1 MIKYKVKDAAAD
13 LGVSNKE
20 IIEILEKH
28 CGVTKKTMTTLEE
41 SELDVIFDVI
51 TKKNKVENFDE
62 YFAARNNKLDNESKP
77 QQEDKP
83 AKQNAKADNQ
93 KKKTDKND
101 KKPNNKDAK
110 PASKQEKVEIA
121 QEKSVEE
128 SAPRKRRVI
137 DTRATNVDVERYNQK
152 YDDLASDSSKGRSTD
167 NIVKKQKF
175 TNRTQRQKGRRQ
187 KRETEQER
195 LNRIALER
203 KQKPITVQIPD
214 EIVVSELALRL
225 KATVAEV
232 VKKAFLMGTMVTAT
246 DTIDFDTASLIAME
260 FHAKVEKEVVVTIEE
275 QIIDDSEDDEANLV
289 ERAPVVVVMG
299 HVDHGKTTLLDTIR
313 KTNVASG
320 EAGGIT
326 QAIGAYQIEY
336 NGKKITFIDTPG
348 HAAFTEMRARGAS
361 ITDIVI
367 IIVAADDGVMPQT
380 KEAIDHAKAAGVPII
395 VAVNK
400 IDKPTANVERVLTEM
415 SANGI
420 QPEAW
425 GGDTM
430 FVNISAVT
438 GEGIDDLLDRIL
450 LLSEMAELK
459 ANPNR
464 YAIGTVIESKI
475 DKNSGVITNILIQNG
490 TLRLGDPIVIGTS
503 AGKVR
508 TLTNDRGESLVEAL
522 PSMPVSITGLSESPS
537 AGDKFM
543 AFESEKKA
551 KKVAEQR
558 KEIEKEKRNKP
569 KGAIS
574 LNDLFSRKEAGE
586 KEINIIL
593 KADVKGSEEA
603 VKNSLLKLDVEG
615 MKINVIRS
623 GIGAIS
629 ESDVVLAEASN
640 AIIIGFNIRPDHKI
654 TEIAKDK
661 GIDIR
666 LYDIIYKVVEE
677 MEAALKGKLE
687 PEYEEKVLGEAEVRK
702 LFKFSKVGTIAGSY
716 VTSGVIKRA
725 KARVIRDGVVVIDST
740 IGSLAREKDQAK
752 EVKQG
757 LECGITIEN
766 FNDIKEK
773 DIIEAYELVEIKR

>member
-1 MIKYKVKDAAAD
+1 MMNVSEYASDVGKTVSEILK
-13 LGVSNKE
+13 LCQRLNIEVSNDE
-20 IIEILEKH
+20 DMLSDDDII
-28 CGVTKKTMTTLEE
+28 M
-41 SELDVIFDVI
+41 
-51 TKKNKVENFDE
+51 
-62 YFAARNNKLDNESKP
+62 LDNEIANSN
-77 QQEDKP
+77 EELEETEEIEEIIDDF
-83 AKQNAKADNQ
+83 ADSYEEELEEITSPVHTQ
-93 KKKTDKND
+93 RKEKKVPNKKENNKND
-101 KKPNNKDAK
+101 FKEKRKEMYKHKEKLQENTASNDEDIIAYKD
-110 PASKQEKVEIA
+110 
-121 QEKSVEE
+121 
-128 SAPRKRRVI
+128 
-137 DTRATNVDVERYNQK
+137 NM
-152 YDDLASDSSKGRSTD
+152 
-167 NIVKKQKF
+167 
-175 TNRTQRQKGRRQ
+175 
-187 KRETEQER
+187 
-195 LNRIALER
+195 
-203 KQKPITVQIPD
+203 
-214 EIVVSELALRL
+214 
-225 KATVAEV
+225 TVAELASNLNV
-232 VKKAFLMGTMVTAT
+232 PAASLIKKLMGLGMMININASL
-246 DTIDFDTASLIAME
+246 DFDTAEILVADYN
-260 FHAKVEKEVVVTIEE
+260 KTLKKESTLDETNFEELEIIDREEDLQERPPVVTI
-275 QIIDDSEDDEANLV
+275 
-289 ERAPVVVVMG
+289 MG

-415 SANGI
+415 SANGL

-425 GGDTM
+425 GGDIM
-430 FVNISAVT
+430 FVNLSAVT
-438 GEGIDDLLDRIL
+438 GEGIDDLLERIL
-450 LLSEMAELK
+450 LLSEVSELK

-464 YAIGTVIESKI
+464 YAMGTVIESKL
-475 DKNSGVITNILIQNG
+475 DKSSGVVTNLLIQNG
-490 TLRLGDPIVIGTS
+490 TLRLGDPIVVGTIS
-503 AGKVR
+503 GRVR
-508 TLTNDRGESLVEAL
+508 TLKNDKGENLVEAL
-522 PSMPVSITGLSESPS
+522 PSMPVSITGLPESPA

-558 KEIEKEKRNKP
+558 QEIEKEKRNKP
-569 KGAIS
+569 KTAIS
-574 LNDLFSRKEAGE
+574 LTDLFNRAEQGE

-615 MKINVIRS
+615 IKINVIRS

-629 ESDVVLAEASN
+629 ESDISLAAASN

-654 TEIAKDK
+654 TEVAKDK

-677 MEAALKGKLE
+677 MEAALRGKLE
-687 PEYEEKVLGEAEVRK
+687 PEYEEIVLGEAEVRK
-702 LFKFSKVGTIAGSY
+702 IFKFSKVGTIAGSY
-716 VTSGVIKRA
+716 VTSGVIKRNS
-725 KARVIRDGVVVIDST
+725 KARIIRDGVVVIDST
-740 IGSLAREKDQAK
+740 IASLAREKDQAK

-773 DIIEAYELVEIKR
+773 DIIEAYELKEIVR